1 VFSRALKLSGGS
13 WQMSVPRFG
22 PYGVGTGQQLA
33 VDGLKQ
39 EWIDRIELDTA
50 LGLCTAASSTQLEE
64 VPLELL

>member
-1 VFSRALKLSGGS
+1 MCSYGTGAV
-13 WQMSVPRFG
+13 SVPRFG

-50 LGLCTAASSTQLEE
+50 LGLRTAASSTQLEG